1 MTIFHLFQ
9 KLDRTMRNRPDA
21 NRWRVTMSDTQ
32 VEIFRRPVLTSEIT
46 LGALGIGN
54 APMPV
59 PVCVC
64 TAILTDADSQTVT
77 IFGHDGDVIATTNT
91 HSATQHA
98 LQYVEFY
105 VRHIIQE
112 Q

>member
-32 VEIFRRPVLTSEIT
+32 VEVFRRPVLTSEIT
-46 LGALGIGN
+46 LGAIGIGN

-59 PVCVC
+59 PFCVC
-64 TAILTDADSQTVT
+64 KAVIVDESTASVAVYDS
-77 IFGHDGDVIATTNT
+77 HDRLVVSTST
-91 HSATQHA
+91 HAALHHMSRQIEEYLRYTQD
-98 LQYVEFY
+98 
-105 VRHIIQE
+105 
-112 Q
+112 